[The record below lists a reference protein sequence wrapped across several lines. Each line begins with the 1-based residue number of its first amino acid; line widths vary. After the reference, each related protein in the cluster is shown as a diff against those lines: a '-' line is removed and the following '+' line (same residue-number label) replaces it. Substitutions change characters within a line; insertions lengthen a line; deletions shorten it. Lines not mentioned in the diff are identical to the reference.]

1 MRGGATPHPA
11 GADASA
17 TLSPKAGG
25 GLFAKPSLD
34 NMGPGTDMPT
44 PAGAIPR
51 SLFKKQSHDEA
62 HGADYGLPD
71 DGRQPLF
78 RKNSLDEMTV
88 RRTEKPVAGAKPSK
102 PPEATATRQIARND
116 DAKPVN
122 RERAGI
128 GSYEDPADAARQKR
142 RPGKTGRPGR

>member
-1 MRGGATPHPA
+1 
-11 GADASA
+11 
-17 TLSPKAGG
+17 
-25 GLFAKPSLD
+25 
-34 NMGPGTDMPT
+34 MGPGTDMPT

-71 DGRQPLF
+71 DARRPLF

-102 PPEATATRQIARND
+102 PPEQGASRPADRAD
-116 DAKPVN
+116 DARPIN